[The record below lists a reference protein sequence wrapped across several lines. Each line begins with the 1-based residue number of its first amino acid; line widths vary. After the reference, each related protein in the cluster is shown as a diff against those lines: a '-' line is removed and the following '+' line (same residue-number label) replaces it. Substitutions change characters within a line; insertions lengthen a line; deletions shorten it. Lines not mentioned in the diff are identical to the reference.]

1 MYETRK
7 YKQTRYLKI
16 VNMPYKDSILKFHC
30 IKMRP
35 LYCLSLG
42 TEITEVS
49 FTFISMM
56 LKYNINYRLKIIKIL
71 LQVSNIFQT
80 VCITGQP
87 ARRKLLMP
95 QDKTAILMQ

>member
-1 MYETRK
+1 
-7 YKQTRYLKI
+7 
-16 VNMPYKDSILKFHC
+16 MPYKDSILKFHC

-71 LQVSNIFQT
+71 LQVSSIFQT

>member
-16 VNMPYKDSILKFHC
+16 VNMPYKDGVLKFHC
-30 IKMRP
+30 IKMWL

-56 LKYNINYRLKIIKIL
+56 LKYNINYRLKKKKKNP
-71 LQVSNIFQT
+71 S
-80 VCITGQP
+80 TG
-87 ARRKLLMP
+87 K
-95 QDKTAILMQ
+95 